1 MRKIKLSVPSLQE
14 ARNRRKEETLKVFY
28 TLKDQYKGIGNGKTY
43 SVLTYGCQGNEA
55 DSEVMIGILEQ
66 LGYTQS
72 DDEYNA
78 DEQQI

>member
-43 SVLTYGCQGNEA
+43 SVLT
-55 DSEVMIGILEQ
+55 
-66 LGYTQS
+66 
-72 DDEYNA
+72 
-78 DEQQI
+78 